1 MSKVNH
7 VYVLVIKVNKNINVN
22 VGALGNLNFEKG
34 IYAYVGSAK
43 KGLSKRIQRHLRK
56 DKRKFWHIDYL
67 LNDDNV
73 KVLKVFTAKDLF
85 DECKVAKIIGE
96 KGVPMQG
103 FGSSD
108 CKCMSHL
115 FRIEEYEFL
124 RGFMH
129 ELQL

>member
-1 MSKVNH
+1 MNS
-7 VYVLVIKVNKNINVN
+7 VYVLVIEVGKNINVN

-34 IYAYVGSAK
+34 IYIYVGSAK
-43 KGLSKRIQRHLRK
+43 KGLRKRIERHLRK
-56 DKRKFWHIDYL
+56 NKRKFWHIDYL
-67 LNDDNV
+67 LSDESVN
-73 KVLKVFTAKDLF
+73 VLKVFAVQEPF
-85 DECKVAKIIGE
+85 EECEVANIISE

-108 CKCMSHL
+108 CRCISHL
-115 FRIEEYEFL
+115 FKVEDYQFL